1 MAHTIAV
8 NLTDTSRHQ
17 IESISRS
24 TTNRRVSRRA
34 EAILR
39 LDRGEDTLTVAEALG
54 VGRSTVYGWVR
65 RFNRRSD
72 LPLIDR
78 LRDRPHTGRPPVK
91 RLLAQDALE
100 GIVELLPGRSKGT
113 TKVMPVWVVSA
124 CQAAIRQERRVDV
137 SERTVQRA
145 LKRLGIRRSDRT
157 VD

>member
-54 VGRSTVYGWVR
+54 VGRSTIYGWVH

-78 LRDRPHTGRPPVK
+78 LKDRPHTGRPPTK

-100 GIVELLPGRSKGT
+100 GIAELLPGRSEGMA
-113 TKVMPVWVVSA
+113 KVMPVWVVSA
-124 CQAAIRQERRVDV
+124 CQAAIRQERRVEV

-145 LKRLGIRRSDRT
+145 LKEMGIRRSDRE
-157 VD
+157 VG